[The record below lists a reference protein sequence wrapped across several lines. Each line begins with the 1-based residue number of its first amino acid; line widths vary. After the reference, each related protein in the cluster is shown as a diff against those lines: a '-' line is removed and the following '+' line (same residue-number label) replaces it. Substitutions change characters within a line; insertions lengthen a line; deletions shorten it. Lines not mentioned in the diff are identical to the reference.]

1 MVNPIFTPDK
11 PGTYTATLIVNNGS
25 LDSAPSTVEISAN
38 VAPPIAD
45 AGAAQTV
52 HPVATVT
59 LDGSQSFDPNGL
71 PLTYNWTLQAPAGSN
86 ATLSDP
92 HAIKPSFTA
101 DVLGNYTA
109 TW

>member
-1 MVNPIFTPDK
+1 MVNPSFTPDK

-59 LDGSQSFDPNGL
+59 LDEASHLIRMVVVNDGFVDSTQGTVQITAVQTAQWS
-71 PLTYNWTLQAPAGSN
+71 APARR
-86 ATLSDP
+86 
-92 HAIKPSFTA
+92 
-101 DVLGNYTA
+101 
-109 TW
+109 